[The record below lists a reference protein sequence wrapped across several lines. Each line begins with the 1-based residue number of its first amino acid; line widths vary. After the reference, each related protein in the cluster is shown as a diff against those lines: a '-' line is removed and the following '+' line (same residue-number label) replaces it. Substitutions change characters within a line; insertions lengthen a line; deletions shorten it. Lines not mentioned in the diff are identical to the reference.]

1 MNINAII
8 QILTKYAPSLLLGVR
23 TTMIIA
29 LIGTGCGFILG
40 LVVGGIKAIHLDL
53 TSSKASR
60 IFKKIIDFIITVYIT
75 IFRGTPMMVQAVFI
89 YYALLDIIH
98 WNNFTAACFVITV
111 NTGAYMAEII
121 RSGIQAVDIG
131 QTEAARSLGMSNAQT
146 MFSVV
151 LPQAIKNA
159 FPAIGNELIVNIKD
173 SSVLMIISIT
183 ELMFQS
189 KSIAGST
196 FQFTT
201 VYFIEAMMYLILTSV
216 CALIL
221 NLIEKKLNN
230 DTTVS
235 LPMSSTEPRSISYIE
250 VKEQKGANSDYV
262 SR

>member
-98 WNNFTAACFVITV
+98 WNNFIAACFVITV

>member
-40 LVVGGIKAIHLDL
+40 LVVGGIKAIRLDL

-89 YYALLDIIH
+89 YYALLDVIH

-121 RSGIQAVDIG
+121 GSGIAAVDIG